1 MMLLRVTWGGRDYQL
16 TEVDCHS
23 QEAGESL
30 QTGPH
35 DQVREQP
42 GQVGA
47 GRPAQLQA
55 DGQQP
60 VERGQHGVK
69 EQVGAV
75 DVEGG
80 QAPHQEGDLGQ
91 LSYLALQSGGQG
103 EVQQGRQGE
112 DNPALEPTWG
122 GGVRGA
128 GGGAARVLG
137 TNLGVQ
143 TGSQSPRHQH

>member
-1 MMLLRVTWGGRDYQL
+1 MRVTWGGRDYQL
-16 TEVDCHS
+16 AVVDCQS

-30 QTGPH
+30 QTGP
-35 DQVREQP
+35 DDEVREQP
-42 GQVGA
+42 GQGGA

-55 DGQQP
+55 GGQQP
-60 VERGQHGVK
+60 VERGQDGVK

-91 LSYLALQSGGQG
+91 LSKPALQPGGQG

-112 DNPALEPTWG
+112 DNPALQPAWRE
-122 GGVRGA
+122 
-128 GGGAARVLG
+128 
-137 TNLGVQ
+137 
-143 TGSQSPRHQH
+143 

>member
-75 DVEGG
+75 DVEGS
-80 QAPHQEGDLGQ
+80 QAPQQEGDLGQ

-112 DNPALEPTWG
+112 DNPALEPT
-122 GGVRGA
+122 
-128 GGGAARVLG
+128 
-137 TNLGVQ
+137 
-143 TGSQSPRHQH
+143 